1 MIAECR
7 IKFAVTPKGAKAVLF
22 YSQHPEGRLDHS
34 SLHGSCPVID
44 GPKWAANLW
53 VWNTVRSVYSGAAE
67 NEAVDSK
74 NKGTK
79 KILAHNR
86 SLLTLSNQ
94 GKILFKIML
103 SCTFKKRFGVN
114 MERRPFFCCEYI

>member
-7 IKFAVTPKGAKAVLF
+7 IKFAVTPKEAKAVLF

-34 SLHGSCPVID
+34 SLHGGCPVID

-79 KILAHNR
+79 KNTGPQSFVAYFVHSGKHPFYDNAELYFQETFWSKYGKKA
-86 SLLTLSNQ
+86 LLL
-94 GKILFKIML
+94 L
-103 SCTFKKRFGVN
+103 
-114 MERRPFFCCEYI
+114 